1 MTSASLLLGLDVG
14 TSRIKALLLDHNGE
28 AAATSVIGTPFTK
41 TGARV
46 EMTVDSLHTAVRA
59 VLEDLGEELA
69 GVEAVGV
76 AGIAESGA
84 PLDDRGVPLAPIISW
99 HDPRGEE
106 VADRL
111 RQRFGTD
118 LDRRIGQRI
127 RSVSSVAKLGW
138 LVGEGGVSG
147 VQRWLGVPELCL
159 HLLTGAAVT
168 EYSLAAR
175 TGAYDV
181 AERTYLPDV
190 LDEVGIPGDV
200 FLPVQPAGAAMG
212 RVSPAGATW
221 SGLRPGTPVTLG
233 GHDHLAGM
241 HGAGARP
248 EDLANSVGTAETVV
262 ARHPVL
268 PDVDRS
274 LELGTAVTL
283 APGGE
288 GWVVLASAARAG
300 LVVGEVATALGSSP
314 AELDDLV
321 DDLVPGHGQV
331 DVSDVLVKIRE
342 GSSFELPDAAP
353 GEIWSGILHALAE
366 RTSEAVNR
374 LVDLLGSRQRLVVFG
389 GGSDSRPWLRAKAGT
404 IPVPVWRS
412 PAPEAVAR
420 GASLF
425 AGVAAGWWPS
435 TEGAPARPLEQVDA

>member
-1 MTSASLLLGLDVG
+1 M
-14 TSRIKALLLDHNGE
+14 
-28 AAATSVIGTPFTK
+28 
-41 TGARV
+41 
-46 EMTVDSLHTAVRA
+46 
-59 VLEDLGEELA
+59 
-69 GVEAVGV
+69 
-76 AGIAESGA
+76 
-84 PLDDRGVPLAPIISW
+84 
-99 HDPRGEE
+99 
-106 VADRL
+106 ADRL

-168 EYSLAAR
+168 ECSLAAR

-181 AERTYLPDV
+181 AERGYLPDV
-190 LDEVGIPGDV
+190 LDEVGIPRDV
-200 FLPVQPAGAAMG
+200 FPPVQPAGTVMG
-212 RVSPAGATW
+212 RVSPAGAKW
-221 SGLRPGTPVTLG
+221 SGLRPGKPVTLG

-241 HGAGARP
+241 HEAGARP
-248 EDLANSVGTAETVV
+248 DDLANSVGTAETVV

-300 LVVGEVATALGSSP
+300 LVLGEVATALGRSP

-321 DDLVPGHGQV
+321 DGQDHMDATDL
-331 DVSDVLVKIRE
+331 LVKIRE

-353 GEIWSGILHALAE
+353 GEIWSGVLHALAE

-404 IPVPVWRS
+404 IAVPVWRS

-420 GASLF
+420 GAALF
-425 AGVAAGWWPS
+425 AGGAAGWWPS
-435 TEGAPARPLEQVDA
+435 TGDAPALPLEQVEA

>member
-1 MTSASLLLGLDVG
+1 MTSGSLLLGLDVG

-28 AAATSVIGTPFTK
+28 AAATSVIDTPFTK
-41 TGARV
+41 TGGRV
-46 EMTVDSLHTAVRA
+46 EMTVDSLRAAVRA
-59 VLEDLGEELA
+59 VLKDLGEELA
-69 GVEAVGV
+69 SVEGVGV

-84 PLDDRGVPLAPIISW
+84 PLDDCGVPLAPIISW

-111 RQRFGTD
+111 RQRFGPD

-168 EYSLAAR
+168 ECSLAAR

-181 AERTYLPDV
+181 AERGYLPDV

-200 FLPVQPAGAAMG
+200 FPPVQPAGAVMG
-212 RVSPAGATW
+212 QVSPAGAKW
-221 SGLRPGTPVTLG
+221 SGLPPRTPVTLG

-283 APGGE
+283 APRGE

-300 LVVGEVATALGSSP
+300 LVLGEVASALGRSP

-321 DDLVPGHGQV
+321 GGHGQV
-331 DVSDVLVKIRE
+331 DASDLLVKIRE
-342 GSSFELPDAAP
+342 GSPFELPDAAP
-353 GEIWSGILHALAE
+353 GEIWSGVLHALAE

-389 GGSDSRPWLRAKAGT
+389 GGSDSRPWLRAKAAAT
-404 IPVPVWRS
+404 ALPVWRS

-420 GASLF
+420 GAALF

-435 TEGAPARPLEQVDA
+435 TESAPPLPLEPVDA